1 LNPQKALADYE
12 HALALGYTKTLPE
25 LYEIAGVNFDFSAE
39 NVKALLEF
47 VRKEI

>member
-1 LNPQKALADYE
+1 
-12 HALALGYTKTLPE
+12 
-25 LYEIAGVNFDFSAE
+25 LYQVAGVKFDFSAE